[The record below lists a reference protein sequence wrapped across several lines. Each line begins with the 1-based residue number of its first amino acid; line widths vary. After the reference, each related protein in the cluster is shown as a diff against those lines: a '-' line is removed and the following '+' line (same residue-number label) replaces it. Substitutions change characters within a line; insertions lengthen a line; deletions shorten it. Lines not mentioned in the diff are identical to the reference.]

1 MPRKTDPAH
10 AARNDLRTLLRT
22 RIDTAIADLST
33 YGLCTF
39 FFTTA
44 TDCRN
49 EYHQILG
56 MIDAAEAIGDDI
68 RGLRAEVRRALDSA
82 LSNCSEVDDLLD
94 PAR

>member
-33 YGLCTF
+33 WGLCNF
-39 FFTTA
+39 SVTTA
-44 TDCRN
+44 TDCRI

-56 MIDAAEAIGDDI
+56 MIDAAETIGDDI
-68 RGLRAEVRRALDSA
+68 HGLRAKARRALDSA
-82 LSNCSEVDDLLD
+82 LSNCPEVDDLLD